1 MKLKFGIKG
10 LLIVLVICLSL
21 ISTILT
27 LNEVKIAKVITQ
39 EQNEKKKRT
48 KTRQV
53 PPMIRN
59 ANDTLTNATYRDL
72 NGSVNPSHLNDFK
85 EARRKWDFKL
95 IDSQISDI
103 FEMMHKPSVQYKTAA
118 DDRAF
123 LEIFFNEFYNYDAN
137 KDNQWDIAELTVAF
151 KNDTYISKLLPPPEI
166 FAVNKKYANA
176 EDFYQKIDIHIHA
189 PEGAIPKDGPSAG
202 LCMATALTSALT
214 GRPINRNVAMT
225 GEITLRG
232 RALPIGGLKEKALAA
247 HRAGI
252 TRVLFPSE
260 NLKDLSDIPKSV
272 RRDIEFIPV
281 DHMDEVLLHSLTWKE
296 KNKRL
301 V

>member
-10 LLIVLVICLSL
+10 ILIVLVICLSL
-21 ISTILT
+21 ITTILT
-27 LNEVKIAKVITQ
+27 LNEVNIAKVITQ
-39 EQNEKKKRT
+39 EQTEKKKRT

-137 KDNQWDIAELTVAF
+137 KDNQWDIAEMTVAF

-176 EDFYQKIDIHIHA
+176 EDFYQKIFEILDIQNSGFINFHA
-189 PEGAIPKDGPSAG
+189 YMELRMYIFSWRKCSVLGPYIEETSWECAI
-202 LCMATALTSALT
+202 
-214 GRPINRNVAMT
+214 
-225 GEITLRG
+225 EIVSGYKTNSRTTLRNTFYMAMELVNANG
-232 RALPIGGLKEKALAA
+232 
-247 HRAGI
+247 
-252 TRVLFPSE
+252 
-260 NLKDLSDIPKSV
+260 V
-272 RRDIEFIPV
+272 RNIDFISF
-281 DHMDEVLLHSLTWKE
+281 MQFSSGA
-296 KNKRL
+296 RL
-301 V
+301 YSKINGKQDNDVTCIFFNFSK